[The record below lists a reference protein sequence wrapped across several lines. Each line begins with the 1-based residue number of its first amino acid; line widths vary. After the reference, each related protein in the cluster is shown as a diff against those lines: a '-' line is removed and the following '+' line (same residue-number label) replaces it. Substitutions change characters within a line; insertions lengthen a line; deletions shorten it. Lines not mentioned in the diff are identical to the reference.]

1 MALRHLTN
9 NTRLNYVPCYS
20 LITLL
25 FSHLSSFD
33 YCKKYN
39 WAYMHANGIAHVLS
53 RLQMVLILS
62 FHTL

>member
-1 MALRHLTN
+1 MHLID

-20 LITLL
+20 PVTLL
-25 FSHLSSFD
+25 FSHLSSSD

-39 WAYMHANGIAHVLS
+39 WADMHANSIAHVLS